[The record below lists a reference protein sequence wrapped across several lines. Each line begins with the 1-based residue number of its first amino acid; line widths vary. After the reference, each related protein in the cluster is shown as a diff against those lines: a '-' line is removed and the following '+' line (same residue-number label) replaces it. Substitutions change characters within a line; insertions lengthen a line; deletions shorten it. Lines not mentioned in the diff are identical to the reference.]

1 MPGLKTRPT
10 SDLRCRPDL
19 SGPARATRR
28 YTVRILT
35 ANLPRYVGI
44 VTAFTLLAACTKSA
58 TPEPGFTIEPPV
70 ANSAAAR
77 QTPLFTIRLED
88 RGDLVARLPR
98 EHTAVADPE
107 YKQAQ
112 VYESVPVLALLDA
125 AKPAGVILSDKARLI
140 FQASDGYR
148 SVTTVETVRAFGGR
162 FAVRDVNAGANR
174 LWRPIPG
181 KPSMTPAPY
190 YLVWPS
196 TNADLPWPY
205 AVTTIEVWETEPVD
219 LTLPDDDPAATTGH
233 AVFKKHCA
241 SCHSVNGAGG
251 AVGPELNVPANVTEY
266 WNHAALKQF
275 IRNPASIRR
284 NVKMPTLT
292 DLTDAEIDSVVAY
305 LVRMKTLKRMPA
317 G

>member
-1 MPGLKTRPT
+1 MLTRPRP
-10 SDLRCRPDL
+10 LRL
-19 SGPARATRR
+19 
-28 YTVRILT
+28 
-35 ANLPRYVGI
+35 GI
-44 VTAFTLLAACTKSA
+44 VTAFALLAACTQGT
-58 TPEPGFTIEPPV
+58 TPDAGFTIEPPI
-70 ANSAAAR
+70 AHSSAAR
-77 QTPLFTIRLED
+77 ETPLFTIRLED
-88 RGDLVARLPR
+88 RGDLIGRLPR
-98 EHTAVADPE
+98 EQTTVSDPE
-107 YKQAQ
+107 YKQPQ
-112 VYESVPVLALLDA
+112 TYESVPVLALIEA
-125 AKPAGVILSDKARLI
+125 AAPAGVTLSDPVRLI

-148 SVTTVETVRAFGGR
+148 SVTTVGTVRTFGGR
-162 FAVRDVNAGANR
+162 LAVRDVNAGANR

-196 TNADLPWPY
+196 ANADLPWPY

-219 LTLPDDDPAATTGH
+219 VTLPDGDPAARVGH

-275 IRNPASIRR
+275 IRNPAGIRR

-292 DLTDAEIDSVVAY
+292 ELTDAEIDSVVAY
-305 LVRMKTLKRMPA
+305 LVRMKKLKRTPA
-317 G
+317 S